1 MTYKA
6 MIPHTSISVVTGLPC
21 PKSGIWE
28 SMGNFKTTIT
38 LFKGEPMPEYCGWKI
53 KWRLVQVC

>member
-1 MTYKA
+1 
-6 MIPHTSISVVTGLPC
+6 MIPHTSITASTGLPC

-28 SMGNFKTTIT
+28 SMGNFKTHRP
-38 LFKGEPMPEYCGWKI
+38 LSKGMKMPDYCGKKI

>member
-1 MTYKA
+1 
-6 MIPHTSISVVTGLPC
+6 MIPHTSITVVTGLPC

-28 SMGNFKTTIT
+28 SMGNFKTTVT